1 MLPPRVVARRKGY
14 FSFVPMGSQ
23 PAQLFNGSTDY
34 TSVNNL
40 VSLVVDNMPFE
51 GTWFYVNS
59 GMTSDVI
66 FPDFNISKSSA
77 ATFKPTPST
86 NSKASDLVQQ
96 EYKDS
101 LSTIPSDLQTL
112 LDDGTQAS
120 STVKILELPGS
131 TYDGTDVVN
140 ISVKIP
146 IGTFASFTGGGTT
159 AWFSVANNETRALR
173 VDSGDL
179 ITEFVDSNFKNNPV
193 VLKAFSGVTPDTQK
207 DGVIPNLL
215 SSLTN
220 TKGGMSVTFEN
231 TKAFDG
237 PNKGLL
243 ARGDDVQQSDYFVQL
258 DLPVVIDGDKA
269 GQLYYLNEVPSGGF
283 PSGTYTFKTEDG
295 FDQKL
300 GYKQSYDLADY
311 YVAYNP
317 GENSSLV
324 YDAIEYD
331 PDGKQSAEYNN
342 LAANPIIAR
351 ESWDNLTDEQKAAQS
366 NEKTPSAIGVQTGL
380 KDLVLRAYGDI
391 AYQLSSTEQQE
402 IAEAQAALNDDL
414 TDLANKIKESY
425 LINPAF
431 KDDPIFAGEGK
442 GDAQF
447 QYRAVASTLFQMATL
462 IYYNYTQLVNPKT
475 YTFKQIDDNY
485 KDAEK
490 AVDDD
495 AVLEAHQLGIG
506 ELYGQL
512 SRAQLDWQGTI
523 HSNFG
528 EVTEDNVLKIPP
540 YTLPWDAEFY
550 QEYKQIRLKGNYD
563 TFFNKTDVA
572 AYFQGS
578 LQDAVRYLIDLGTLN
593 KGNKYTYNTPDKFV
607 YLVGDSDVPYGQAV
621 NTFPRP
627 ASPENNNVSIQIT
640 SDQQSASA
648 SSSSSSTSVS
658 YSAKASASSWWYS
671 ASASTQGNYENSN
684 SMSEA
689 ASASES
695 QAISLDYTNMGQQPI
710 SLGSSWFKPQI
721 LGEAWRKQTTRNDP
735 KWEGGFGFY
744 SPDDQL
750 KYITA
755 DLYYVSNYAF
765 GDQKLSIDLKSAQS
779 TEKSTEH
786 FDSYSQTTSVSA
798 SVGWGPF
805 KASANSSVS
814 TSNENRSSSFNAQST
829 SNGMQINAQPQEAY
843 KDPDITDANGQ
854 PKMLVAVEVTQIGE
868 SNLSAQNSSTASGRV
883 LPRKI
888 MSTASL
894 RSLRSDNG
902 QKGEKYG
909 TNKGEYTIASP
920 DDYNASGKNN
930 YNLGGGDDHH
940 YGGQGRDIVTGGSGH
955 DRLIGWHGHDV
966 LKGGV
971 GSDVLYGGSG
981 KNKLYGGPGEDYFV
995 IEKHNTKR
1003 GTMHTILDASDED
1016 VLVFSGYDPDDI
1028 KTRSRGRIFADG
1040 RPIVLLKGASNQLTD
1055 LLVSEAM
1062 FN

>member
-1 MLPPRVVARRKGY
+1 
-14 FSFVPMGSQ
+14 MGSK

-34 TSVNNL
+34 TDVNNL

-66 FPDFNISKSSA
+66 FPDFNLSPDTVATLDLDPKPSSD
-77 ATFKPTPST
+77 TKG
-86 NSKASDLVQQ
+86 SDLVKLQ
-96 EYKDS
+96 YKDS

-112 LDDGTQAS
+112 LDAGTQAS
-120 STVKILELPGS
+120 STVKTLELPGS
-131 TYDGTDVVN
+131 TYDGADVVN

-146 IGTFASFTGGGTT
+146 IGTFASYTGEGTT
-159 AWFSVANNETRALR
+159 NWFSVANNVTRALR

-179 ITEFVDSNFKNNPV
+179 ITEFVDSNYKNNPV
-193 VLKAFSGVTPDTQK
+193 LLKAFSGVTADAQK

-215 SSLTN
+215 DSLTN
-220 TKGGMSVTFEN
+220 TKGGMTVTAEN
-231 TKAFDG
+231 TKNGIDA
-237 PNKGLL
+237 PNKGL
-243 ARGDDVQQSDYFVQL
+243 ATRNDITQSDYFVQL
-258 DLPVVIDGDKA
+258 DLPVVLDGGKA
-269 GQLYYLNEVPSGGF
+269 ASLYYLNEVPSGGF
-283 PSGTYTFKTEDG
+283 PSGTYTFETEDG
-295 FDQKL
+295 IDQKL

-331 PDGKQSAEYNN
+331 PDGKQAAQYNN
-342 LAANPIIAR
+342 LTANPIIAR
-351 ESWDNLTDEQKAAQS
+351 ASWDNLTDDQKANS
-366 NEKTPSAIGVQTGL
+366 KEKTPSAIGVQTGL

-431 KDDPIFAGEGK
+431 KNDPIFAGEGK

-485 KDAEK
+485 KKAEK
-490 AVDDD
+490 AGDDD
-495 AVLEAHQLGIG
+495 AILEKHQLGIG

-523 HSNFG
+523 YSNFG
-528 EVTEDNVLKIPP
+528 EVTEDNLLKIPP

-593 KGNKYTYNTPDKFV
+593 KDNKYTYNTPDEFV
-607 YLVGDSDVPYGQAV
+607 YLVGDSDVPYGPAV

-640 SDQQSASA
+640 SDKQSASA

-671 ASASTQGNYENSN
+671 ASVSTQGNYQNSN

-744 SPDDQL
+744 SPDDQI

-765 GDQKLSIDLKSAQS
+765 GDQKLSIDLKSDQS
-779 TEKSTEH
+779 TEKSTSH

-829 SNGMQINAQPQEAY
+829 SNGMQINAQPLEAY
-843 KDPDITDANGQ
+843 KTKEIEDANGQ
-854 PKMLVAVEVTQIGE
+854 PKMLVAVEVTQIGK
-868 SNLSAQNSSTASGRV
+868 SNVSAQNSSTASGRV

-894 RSLRSDNG
+894 RSLRSAGNKG

-920 DDYNASGKNN
+920 EDYNTSGKNN
-930 YNLGGGDDHH
+930 YNLGGGHDHH

-971 GSDVLYGGSG
+971 GSDVIYGGSG
-981 KNKLYGGPGEDYFV
+981 RNKLYGGPGEDYFV

-1028 KTRSRGRIFADG
+1028 KTRNRGRIFADG
-1040 RPIVLLKGASNQLTD
+1040 RLIVRLQGASNQLTD